1 MVQIDF
7 DQFDDELQIMREL
20 MDEGKIALSDESLNV
35 PLKSLGL
42 KKAVVV
48 EVGSS
53 MQQCV
58 DVMLARHFGCLLVVD
73 RESLR
78 GIFTER
84 DVLMKIAA
92 QDVDLKKEKIDDF
105 MTPDPASFKME
116 DSIEMALRHMD
127 KGGYRHAAIVDDSN
141 KPLAVISVRDLVSF
155 ICEFFPQDVLNLP
168 PHPIRVGTKNQ
179 YGG

>member
-35 PLKSLGL
+35 PLKSLSL

-84 DVLMKIAA
+84 DILMKIAA
-92 QDVDLKKEKIDDF
+92 QDVDLNKEKIDDF
-105 MTPDPASFKME
+105 MTPDPA
-116 DSIEMALRHMD
+116 
-127 KGGYRHAAIVDDSN
+127 
-141 KPLAVISVRDLVSF
+141 
-155 ICEFFPQDVLNLP
+155 
-168 PHPIRVGTKNQ
+168 
-179 YGG
+179 